1 MIFEPTYL
9 KVIELKILI
18 DKKLFFI
25 ESTGKRIY
33 CSDDMYNCSN
43 CPVYARSCNHDD
55 TCNNITVIR
64 YNKLFNRI
72 LKYKPELLL

>member
-9 KVIELKILI
+9 KAIELKTLI

-33 CSDDMYNCSN
+33 CSGDMYNCSN

-55 TCNNITVIR
+55 TCNNIAVIR